1 MKKKLLS
8 LILAAVMAMPL
19 TVFAENTAIK
29 DMGNER
35 AVLICYDGGKL
46 VYSSL
51 LKSENGAFDV
61 EIPDEYKD
69 TDKKVYYVGSNT
81 IGDFDDAEK
90 VTPEETTAPSASPS
104 PEPTPSAS
112 PEPSPSPAAS
122 AKPTAA
128 PETNETPYEKAA
140 DGVFAS
146 ALVTNVARSINSDDE
161 EITSLTVYYQG
172 NEVVLPVEDDVKIS
186 TAPKAHADLAGQT
199 AASLKK
205 GDVIC
210 TSANIAGTRI
220 KTLDLIMR
228 PTKEDIV
235 TSNSDY
241 GDNFEDLFV
250 SGALV
255 ANKWQY
261 EKYGAKQSNAKYSYA
276 FGIVGTANDRVLT
289 LLNNSGGRYRAM
301 EIDLDK
307 NTYVYSC
314 DTSGKDYD
322 FYLGGIYDIETT
334 LPSSLLRDRI
344 TLDDSYSYNYA
355 LVRMVEGTATDIV
368 TFNNYNY

>member
-1 MKKKLLS
+1 MKKRLLS
-8 LILAAVMAMPL
+8 LALAAVTAL
-19 TVFAENTAIK
+19 GISAFAESAAVK
-29 DMGNER
+29 DIGNDR
-35 AVLICYDGGKL
+35 AVLICYDGGRL

-51 LKSENGAFDV
+51 LKSENGAFNAD
-61 EIPDEYKD
+61 IPDEYKD
-69 TDKKVYYVGSNT
+69 TDKKLYYVGSNT
-81 IGDFDDAEK
+81 IADFDDAEK
-90 VTPEETTAPSASPS
+90 VTPEETAAPSVSPS
-104 PEPTPSAS
+104 PEPTAA
-112 PEPSPSPAAS
+112 PEPSPSPTS
-122 AKPTAA
+122 KPTAA
-128 PETNETPYEKAA
+128 PEAETPYEKAA

-146 ALVTNVARSINSDDE
+146 ALVTDVSRSINGDGE

-172 NEVVLPVEDDVKIS
+172 KEVVLPVEDDVTIS
-186 TAPKAHADLAGQT
+186 TAPKAHADLKGQT
-199 AASLKK
+199 ADSLKK

-228 PTKEDIV
+228 PMKEDIV
-235 TSNSDY
+235 TSNSNY

-250 SGALV
+250 SGSLV

-261 EKYGAKQSNAKYSYA
+261 EKYGAKLSKAKYSYA
-276 FGIVGTANDRVLT
+276 FGIVGTADDRVLT

-314 DTSGKDYD
+314 DTSGRDYE

-355 LVRMVEGTATDIV
+355 LVRMVEGTATDII

>member
-1 MKKKLLS
+1 MKKRLLS
-8 LILAAVMAMPL
+8 LALAAVTAL
-19 TVFAENTAIK
+19 GTAAFAESAAIK
-29 DMGNER
+29 DMGNDR
-35 AVLICYDGGKL
+35 AVLMCYDDGRL

-51 LKSENGAFDV
+51 LKSENGAFNTD
-61 EIPDEYKD
+61 IPDEYND
-69 TDKKVYYVGSNT
+69 TDKKIYYVGSNT
-81 IGDFDDAEK
+81 IADFDDAEK
-90 VTPEETTAPSASPS
+90 ATPEETAEPSVSPS
-104 PEPTPSAS
+104 PE
-112 PEPSPSPAAS
+112 AS

-128 PETNETPYEKAA
+128 PEANKTPYEKAA

-146 ALVTNVARSINSDDE
+146 ALVTDVARSINGDGE

-186 TAPKAHADLAGQT
+186 TAPKAHADLRGQT
-199 AASLKK
+199 AESLKK

-250 SGALV
+250 SGSLV

-261 EKYGAKQSNAKYSYA
+261 EKYGSKLSDAKYSYA

-301 EIDLDK
+301 EIDLDE

-344 TLDDSYSYNYA
+344 ALDDSYSYNYA
-355 LVRMVEGTATDIV
+355 LVRMVEGTTTDIV

>member
-1 MKKKLLS
+1 MKKKMLVLM
-8 LILAAVMAMPL
+8 LAAVTAL
-19 TVFAENTAIK
+19 GAAAHAESTAVK
-29 DMGNER
+29 DMGNDR
-35 AVLICYDGGKL
+35 AVLICYDGGRL

-51 LKSENGAFDV
+51 LKSENGAFNAD
-61 EIPDEYKD
+61 IPYEYKD
-69 TDKKVYYVGSNT
+69 TYKKLYYVST
-81 IGDFDDAEK
+81 DTFADFDDAEK
-90 VTPEETTAPSASPS
+90 VTPEETAEPAASPS

-112 PEPSPSPAAS
+112 PEPSPAPTS
-122 AKPTAA
+122 KPTAL
-128 PETNETPYEKAA
+128 PEAETPYEKAA

-146 ALVTNVARSINSDDE
+146 ALVTNVARSINGDDE

-172 NEVVLPVEDDVKIS
+172 KEVILPVEDDVTIS
-186 TAPKAHADLAGQT
+186 TAPKAHADLRGQT
-199 AASLKK
+199 AMSLKK

-228 PTKEDIV
+228 PMKEDIV

-250 SGALV
+250 SGSLV

-261 EKYGAKQSNAKYSYA
+261 EKYGSKLSKAKYSYA
-276 FGIVGTANDRVLT
+276 FGIVGTANDKYMT
-289 LLNNSGGRYRAM
+289 LLNCSGGRYRAM

-314 DTSGKDYD
+314 DTSSRDYT
-322 FYLGGIYDIETT
+322 FNLGGIYDIETT
-334 LPSSLLRDRI
+334 LPASLLRDRI
-344 TLDDSYSYNYA
+344 ILDDSYSYNYA

>member
-8 LILAAVMAMPL
+8 FILAAVMALPL
-19 TVFAENTAIK
+19 TVFAESAAIK
-29 DMGNER
+29 DMDNDR
-35 AVLICYDGGKL
+35 AVLMCYDGGKL

-61 EIPDEYKD
+61 EIPDEYKN
-69 TDKKVYYVGSNT
+69 TYKKLYYVGT
-81 IGDFDDAEK
+81 DTFADFDDAEK
-90 VTPEETTAPSASPS
+90 VTPEETAEPAVSPS

-112 PEPSPSPAAS
+112 PEPSPSPAS
-122 AKPTAA
+122 KPTAA
-128 PETNETPYEKAA
+128 PKAETPYEKAA

-172 NEVVLPVEDDVKIS
+172 NEVVMPVEDDVKIS

-261 EKYGAKQSNAKYSYA
+261 EKYGSKLSDAKYSYA

-314 DTSGKDYD
+314 DTSSKDYD